1 VLNTEKKMALRTI
14 RKEGDEILR
23 KKSREVTSFDDRL
36 HTLIDDM
43 YETMVAAPGLGL
55 AAVQVGVLR
64 RVAVIEIDDKKY
76 ELINPVIIQ
85 SEGEDIDVE
94 GCLSLPDYYG
104 TVKRPLKIKVRYL
117 NRYGKE
123 QHAEVEGYAAHCF
136 CHELDHMDGILFR
149 DKVIEE
155 IDPADLEEREEQSEE
170 DK

>member
-1 VLNTEKKMALRTI
+1 MIMTVTVY
-14 RKEGDEILR
+14 GDPLLR
-23 KKSREVTSFDDRL
+23 KVSQPIDKNYPNLKE
-36 HTLIDDM
+36 LIDDM

-104 TVKRPLKIKVRYL
+104 TVKRLLKIKVLYLDRY
-117 NRYGKE
+117 
-123 QHAEVEGYAAHCF
+123 
-136 CHELDHMDGILFR
+136 
-149 DKVIEE
+149 
-155 IDPADLEEREEQSEE
+155 
-170 DK
+170 

>member
-1 VLNTEKKMALRTI
+1 MALRTI

-64 RVAVIEIDDKKY
+64 RVAVIEIDGQKY
-76 ELINPVIIQ
+76 ELVNPQIIEQ
-85 SEGEDIDVE
+85 EGEDIDVE
-94 GCLSLPDYYG
+94 GCLSLPEYYG
-104 TVKRPLKIKVRYL
+104 TVKRPVKIKVKYL
-117 NRYGKE
+117 DRYGKE
-123 QHAEVEGYAAHCF
+123 QHAEAEGYAAHCF
-136 CHELDHMDGILFR
+136 CHELDHLDGILFR
-149 DKVIEE
+149 DIVIEE
-155 IDPADLEEREEQSEE
+155 IDPADIEENESKSEE